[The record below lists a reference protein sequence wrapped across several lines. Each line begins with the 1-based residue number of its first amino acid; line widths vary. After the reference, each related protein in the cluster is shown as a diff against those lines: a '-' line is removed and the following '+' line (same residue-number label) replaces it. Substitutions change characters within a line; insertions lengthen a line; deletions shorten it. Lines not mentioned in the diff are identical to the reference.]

1 MSIDAWHNFL
11 DGDEESFSVI
21 YNAYFQGLYT
31 YAIRLGFDEEI
42 AKDTIHDVFFYI
54 YSSKSKLEHV
64 QDIQL
69 YLLIS
74 LKNRLFNIYKR
85 EGKKDVQSFENI
97 KVHDNGSDTLN
108 RIINEE
114 LDKQIKDE
122 VRALLK
128 TLKPKQQQVIY
139 YRFALNM
146 KYSEIATIL
155 GLKPDSV
162 KKILQRTLVELRKEK
177 PRLAEILRFI
187 IFISGPI

>member
-1 MSIDAWHNFL
+1 MKFNAWQDFL
-11 DGDEESFSVI
+11 NGDEDSFSLI
-21 YNAYFQGLYT
+21 YNTYFQGLYA

-54 YSSKSKLEHV
+54 YTSKAKLEHV
-64 QDIQL
+64 EDIQL
-69 YLLIS
+69 YLLVS

-85 EGKKDVQSFENI
+85 EGKKNAQTFSDI
-97 KVHDNGSDTLN
+97 KVSEEESDTLN

-114 LDKQIKDE
+114 LDKQLKDE
-122 VRALLK
+122 IKVLLK
-128 TLKPKQQQVIY
+128 KLKPKQRQVIY

-155 GLKPDSV
+155 DLKPDSV

-187 IFISGPI
+187 IFISTPL